1 MQKTNNNLFR
11 FLIMAVMA
19 AGFMAGCASHG
30 SQQSTGEYVDDAV
43 ITSKVKAKILESQA
57 LKGFQIDVDTY
68 RGNVLLS
75 GFVDNPE
82 QVKQAVQ
89 IAKSVGGVKSVKNS
103 LVVKESAQ
111 R

>member
-1 MQKTNNNLFR
+1 MVHKTNNILR
-11 FLIMAVMA
+11 FLILAMIA
-19 AGFMAGCASHG
+19 AILTAGCASTRT
-30 SQQSTGEYVDDAV
+30 QQSASSYADDAV
-43 ITSKVKAKILESQA
+43 ITSKVKAKIVESQA
-57 LKGFQIDVDTY
+57 LRGFQIDVDTF

-82 QVKQAVQ
+82 QIKQAVQ
-89 IAKSVGGVKSVKNS
+89 IANSVSGVKSVKNS

>member
-1 MQKTNNNLFR
+1 MHKTNNILR
-11 FLIMAVMA
+11 FLVLALITAVFA
-19 AGFMAGCASHG
+19 AGCAS
-30 SQQSTGEYVDDAV
+30 SRTQQSAGEYVDDAV
-43 ITSKVKAKILESQA
+43 VTSKVKAKIVESQA
-57 LKGFQIDVDTY
+57 LKGFQIDVDTF

-89 IAKSVGGVKSVKNS
+89 IAKSVDGVKSVKNS